1 MQHFFVAGFFPI
13 SRMYELND
21 KGRRIYRCLC
31 FMCTKPTSK
40 HLLQPQ
46 FTINQF
52 FLRRKVKNIQI
63 IIQKVINHRNYKQ
76 IFDKFWMR
84 SNTEKKTC
92 WNWNGQLSLKC
103 SKYSTICTFAVDCIV
118 FKRELYS
125 QCGTEPPVE
134 RWIQNKSLVR
144 LMWRVACDASHVAC
158 NIPIRLRRLRC
169 SFTTNF
175 TLRFIIVSCQLN
187 AYIFSRHA
195 LVSFSASIQ

>member
-13 SRMYELND
+13 SPMYELND

-52 FLRRKVKNIQI
+52 FLWRKVKNIQI

-84 SNTEKKTC
+84 SNTEKKHSEIEMVNYR
-92 WNWNGQLSLKC
+92 WNAANIAQFAHLLSIVLYSNVNCTVSVVLNHLLNVEYKTNHLFVWCDVLPATHRMSLVTFRYACVGCAVHSQQILLYALSL
-103 SKYSTICTFAVDCIV
+103 F
-118 FKRELYS
+118 
-125 QCGTEPPVE
+125 
-134 RWIQNKSLVR
+134 
-144 LMWRVACDASHVAC
+144 HV
-158 NIPIRLRRLRC
+158 NSMHIYFPDTR
-169 SFTTNF
+169 
-175 TLRFIIVSCQLN
+175 
-187 AYIFSRHA
+187 
-195 LVSFSASIQ
+195 